1 MYVRTYLRIVSLK
14 TDTKS
19 LELNVNEV
27 KMVANIWAHTDT
39 ENNDSEEDDNNDDNS
54 DELYKEWS
62 DIPSRYLQFLYQ
74 HNNINNSFLY
84 TDCQCCITCSSVYY

>member
-1 MYVRTYLRIVSLK
+1 
-14 TDTKS
+14 
-19 LELNVNEV
+19 
-27 KMVANIWAHTDT
+27 MVANIWAHTDT

-62 DIPSRYLQFLYQ
+62 DIPSRCLQFLYQ

-84 TDCQCCITCSSVYY
+84 TVNVALHALLFTIKMIYWCYFMLIKSRLKMK